1 MLQLC
6 SIKYC
11 KSIIS
16 SYFYIWKV
24 NRLLSGNNQ
33 NKLEQIVCEHQ
44 LEHIM
49 DYLNESVRQGIR
61 LSKKEIETYK
71 EICLSRIGGD
81 PDLPA
86 SVEWPVDLEGTSM
99 TFLAQLRL
107 SELTHHDVAALL
119 PVKGILYFFV
129 GVDEPAYG
137 IEHKVIYLSEDKLQ
151 EAKRYPS
158 PEVTAIEGEFTGYRL
173 SGRSTMEIPNY
184 GYVDYDIVEDD
195 EHDYDQYEELC
206 FELNEGDSSNLAV
219 MFGYPSTQH
228 GDCEYEAALHLLT
241 GKKYDYSMDSALK
254 QITDHFKGDS
264 DRAKQEVQDTLVLL
278 ALDSDQDVGFCWWDA
293 GELQFYIRKEDLL
306 AGNFANTYCSL
317 YSS

>member
-1 MLQLC
+1 ML
-6 SIKYC
+6 
-11 KSIIS
+11 S
-16 SYFYIWKV
+16 S
-24 NRLLSGNNQ
+24 NNQ
-33 NKLEQIVCEHQ
+33 NKLERIVRENQFEHAV
-44 LEHIM
+44 
-49 DYLNESVRQGIR
+49 DYLKESVRQGIR
-61 LSKKEIETYK
+61 LSKKKIETYN
-71 EICLSRIGGD
+71 EIGSSRIGGD

-86 SVEWPVDLEGTSM
+86 SVEWPVDSGGTPM

-107 SELTHHDVAALL
+107 SELTHQDEEALL

-137 IEHKVIYLSEDKLQ
+137 IEHKVIYVPEDKLQ
-151 EAKRYPS
+151 EAKRLRS
-158 PEVTAIEGEFTGYRL
+158 PEVTALEREFTGYRV
-173 SGRSTMEIPNY
+173 SARSTMEPPNY
-184 GYVDYDIVEDD
+184 GYVDYEMVEDD
-195 EHDYDQYEELC
+195 EHDYEQYEELC
-206 FELNEGDSSNLAV
+206 FELNDGNSNDLAV

-241 GKKYDYSMDSALK
+241 GKQYNYSTDSALE

-264 DRAKQEVQDTLVLL
+264 DRAKQEVGDTLLLL
-278 ALDSDQDVGFCWWDA
+278 ALDSDQEVGFCWWDA

>member
-1 MLQLC
+1 ML
-6 SIKYC
+6 
-11 KSIIS
+11 S
-16 SYFYIWKV
+16 S
-24 NRLLSGNNQ
+24 NNH
-33 NKLEQIVCEHQ
+33 NKLERIVRENQFEHAV
-44 LEHIM
+44 
-49 DYLNESVRQGIR
+49 DYLKESVRQGIR
-61 LSKKEIETYK
+61 LSKKKIETYN
-71 EICLSRIGGD
+71 EIGSSRIGGD

-86 SVEWPVDLEGTSM
+86 SVEWPVDSGGTPM

-107 SELTHHDVAALL
+107 SELTHQDEEALL

-137 IEHKVIYLSEDKLQ
+137 IEHKVIYLPEDKLQ
-151 EAKRYPS
+151 EAKRLRS
-158 PEVTAIEGEFTGYRL
+158 PEVTALEGEFTGYRV
-173 SGRSTMEIPNY
+173 SARSTMEPPNY
-184 GYVDYDIVEDD
+184 GYVDYEMVEDD
-195 EHDYDQYEELC
+195 EHDYKQYEKLC
-206 FELNEGDSSNLAV
+206 FELNDGNSNDLAV

-241 GKKYDYSMDSALK
+241 GKQYNYSTDSALE

-264 DRAKQEVQDTLVLL
+264 DRAKQEVEDTLLLL
-278 ALDSDQDVGFCWWDA
+278 ALDSDQEVGFCWWDA

>member
-1 MLQLC
+1 ML
-6 SIKYC
+6 
-11 KSIIS
+11 S
-16 SYFYIWKV
+16 S
-24 NRLLSGNNQ
+24 NNQ
-33 NKLEQIVCEHQ
+33 NKLERIVRENQFEHAV
-44 LEHIM
+44 H
-49 DYLNESVRQGIR
+49 YLKESVRQGIR
-61 LSKKEIETYK
+61 LSKKKIETYN
-71 EICLSRIGGD
+71 EIGSSRIGGD

-86 SVEWPVDLEGTSM
+86 SVEWPVDSGGTPM

-107 SELTHHDVAALL
+107 SELTHQDEEALL

-137 IEHKVIYLSEDKLQ
+137 IEHKVIYVPEDKLQ
-151 EAKRYPS
+151 EAKRLRS
-158 PEVTAIEGEFTGYRL
+158 PEVTALEREFTGYRV
-173 SGRSTMEIPNY
+173 SARSTMEPPNY
-184 GYVDYDIVEDD
+184 GYVDYEMVEDD
-195 EHDYDQYEELC
+195 EHEYEQYEELC
-206 FELNEGDSSNLAV
+206 FELNDGNSNDLAV

-241 GKKYDYSMDSALK
+241 GKQYNYSTDSALE

-264 DRAKQEVQDTLVLL
+264 DRAKQEVGDTLLLL
-278 ALDSDQDVGFCWWDA
+278 ALDSDQEVGFCWWDA

>member
-1 MLQLC
+1 ML
-6 SIKYC
+6 
-11 KSIIS
+11 S
-16 SYFYIWKV
+16 S
-24 NRLLSGNNQ
+24 NNH
-33 NKLEQIVCEHQ
+33 NKLERIVRENQFEHAV
-44 LEHIM
+44 
-49 DYLNESVRQGIR
+49 DYLKESVRQGIR
-61 LSKKEIETYK
+61 LSKKKIETYN
-71 EICLSRIGGD
+71 EIGSSRIGGD

-86 SVEWPVDLEGTSM
+86 SVEWPVDSGGTPM

-107 SELTHHDVAALL
+107 SELTHQDEEALL

-137 IEHKVIYLSEDKLQ
+137 IEHKVIYLPEDKLQ
-151 EAKRYPS
+151 EAKRLRS
-158 PEVTAIEGEFTGYRL
+158 PEVTALEGEFTGYRV
-173 SGRSTMEIPNY
+173 SARSTMEPPNY
-184 GYVDYDIVEDD
+184 GYVDYEMVEDD
-195 EHDYDQYEELC
+195 EHDYEQYEKLC
-206 FELNEGDSSNLAV
+206 FELNDGNSNDLAV

-241 GKKYDYSMDSALK
+241 GKQYNYSTDSALE

-264 DRAKQEVQDTLVLL
+264 DRAKQEVEDTLLLL
-278 ALDSDQDVGFCWWDA
+278 ALDSDQEVGFCWWDA

>member
-1 MLQLC
+1 M
-6 SIKYC
+6 YG
-11 KSIIS
+11 
-16 SYFYIWKV
+16 
-24 NRLLSGNNQ
+24 LLSKNNQ
-33 NKLEQIVCEHQ
+33 HKLERIVQKYQFEHA
-44 LEHIM
+44 M
-49 DYLNESVRQGIR
+49 KYLTATVRQGIR
-61 LSKKEIETYK
+61 LSKNKIETYN
-71 EICLSRIGGD
+71 EICPSRIGGD

-86 SVEWPVDLEGTSM
+86 MIEWPVNSEGTPM
-99 TFLAQLRL
+99 TFLAQLCL
-107 SELTHHDVAALL
+107 HELIPHDVSALL

-137 IEHKVIYLSEDKLQ
+137 IEHKVIYLSEDQLQ
-151 EAKRYPS
+151 EAKRLRS
-158 PEVTAIEGEFTGYRL
+158 PEVTALESEFTGYRI
-173 SGRSTMEIPNY
+173 SARSTMEPPNY
-184 GYVDYDIVEDD
+184 GYVDYEMVEDD
-195 EHDYDQYEELC
+195 EHDYEQYEELC
-206 FELNEGDSSNLAV
+206 FELNDENSNDLAV

-241 GKKYDYSMDSALK
+241 GKDYNYSTESALA

-264 DRAKQEVQDTLVLL
+264 DKAKREVRDTLLLL

>member
-1 MLQLC
+1 ML
-6 SIKYC
+6 SDN
-11 KSIIS
+11 
-16 SYFYIWKV
+16 
-24 NRLLSGNNQ
+24 NRD
-33 NKLEQIVCEHQ
+33 KLERIVHEYQFEHAM
-44 LEHIM
+44 E
-49 DYLNESVRQGIR
+49 YFKESVRKGIR
-61 LSKKEIETYK
+61 LSKKEIETYN
-71 EICLSRIGGD
+71 EINPSRIGGD
-81 PDLPA
+81 PDLPFNE
-86 SVEWPVDLEGTSM
+86 EWPLNSDGMPM

-107 SELTHHDVAALL
+107 SDLIPHDVTTLL
-119 PVKGILYFFV
+119 PTKGMLYFFV

-158 PEVTAIEGEFTGYRL
+158 PEVTSLEDKFTGYRV
-173 SGRSTMEIPNY
+173 SARPTMELPNY
-184 GYVDYDIVEDD
+184 GYVDYEIVEDD
-195 EHDYDQYEELC
+195 EHDYDQYEDLC
-206 FELNEGDSSNLAV
+206 FELIGKNSSDLAV
-219 MFGYPSTQH
+219 IFGYPSTQH

-241 GKKYDYSMDSALK
+241 GQQYNYSMDSALR

-264 DRAKQEVQDTLVLL
+264 DRAKQEVQDILLLL